1 MKHQVLV
8 VDDDRAIQMLMADI
22 LTRAG
27 YEISTAKDGRDAL
40 KHFELRKPDLII
52 TDLKMPFVDGYELC
66 LTIRES
72 SSVPILVVTG
82 WAGSE
87 EKCKACE
94 AGANACM
101 RKPYELKKFLAQVE
115 ALLRGDLTHPAY

>member
-1 MKHQVLV
+1 MKHKVLV
-8 VDDDRAIQMLMADI
+8 VDDDRAIRMLLTDV

-40 KHFELRKPDLII
+40 IHYKPDLII

-66 LTIRES
+66 RTIRES

-87 EKCKACE
+87 EECRAGE

-101 RKPYELKKFLAQVE
+101 GKPYELKEFLAQVE
-115 ALLRGDLTHPAY
+115 ALLGGDLMYPAY

>member
-1 MKHQVLV
+1 M
-8 VDDDRAIQMLMADI
+8 DDDRAIRMLMADI

-40 KHFELRKPDLII
+40 IHFELHKPNLII

-66 LTIRES
+66 RTIRES

-87 EKCKACE
+87 EKCKAGE
-94 AGANACM
+94 AGATACM
-101 RKPYELKKFLAQVE
+101 GKPYKLKEFLAQVE
-115 ALLRGDLTHPAY
+115 ALLGGDLMYPAY